1 MNSDIIPTPRMTPER
16 WRRIENLY
24 HAALDQ
30 APERRSAFLEE
41 ASNGDDELRRE
52 VESLL
57 AEDSGKQGA
66 LDRPIWEG
74 VAEPRAATGTQ
85 LGPYRIEALL
95 GKGGMGE
102 VYQALD
108 TRLHREVAVKILPQ
122 TLATEAARER
132 FQHEARAASALNHPN
147 ICAVY
152 DVGESS
158 GYPFL
163 VMELLKGKTLRERL
177 GGKPLDVPAA
187 IALGV
192 EVADALEAAHSEG
205 IVHRDIKPAN
215 IFVTER
221 GHAKVLDFGLA
232 KYIHPVETKAMTE
245 EMLTEPGMAL
255 GTIAYMSPEQARG
268 QTVDARSDLWSFGVV
283 LYEMVTGSRPFDGPT
298 SPMIVD
304 ALLNKHP
311 QPVRER
317 NPKAPVE
324 LERIIG
330 KLLEKDRASRYGSA
344 AELRD
349 DLERLQTG
357 MGATTRRRNPLFR
370 YGIAAAVIVLAVGGL
385 LFWQQRVHAGLL
397 TDKDTIVLADFVNRT
412 EDPVFDG
419 TLRQGLAIQLEQS
432 PFLKV
437 MDDEQVQRDLRLMN
451 LPSGQRITNQIAH
464 DICVRDGAA
473 ATIDGSIAVLGK
485 NYVIALEAINCQ
497 AGATLAREQVQADD
511 KEHVLKAV
519 GTAATAM
526 RAKLG
531 ESLSSIEKLNRPL
544 EQATTSSLEALQ
556 NLTAAS
562 TELRQG
568 RFLAAV
574 PLLQRAVGLDT
585 GFATAYRYLGLTAI
599 NAGDLGTAC
608 EYQRKAFALIDRV
621 SEFER
626 ILITQSYLGDCTRER
641 DKEIESLRLGIRNYP
656 RQWGFHNNLAYAD
669 INLGQFEDALKEGQ
683 EAARLEPSVEP
694 PYRRQLDAYM
704 RLDRLDEAKQV
715 RVKALAQGRDGANL
729 HRRYLEMAFIEGD
742 SAAAEKEI
750 QWFAGKPEEYF
761 SFGLQAK
768 EADSR
773 GQRRK
778 ARELYRRGS
787 ETALRQDLET
797 IASDF
802 DASDALADA
811 LDGNCRSVRRL
822 GHPAF
827 GLALCNDI
835 AKAEKLAVGDS
846 KRFPNGTLWNAVQL
860 PEIRAAI
867 EIKLKPA
874 KAVELLA
881 PAVPFE
887 RAYAEVPY
895 LRGQAFLRL
904 QRGAEAAAEFQ
915 KILDHK
921 GANWGI
927 YHSLSYFG
935 LAGASLLA
943 GDRVKA
949 SKGLEDFFAIWN
961 GADLD
966 LTILKDAKS
975 EYAKLR

>member
-16 WRRIENLY
+16 WRRIEELY

-41 ASNGDDELRRE
+41 ASGRDEELRRE

-74 VAEPRAATGTQ
+74 VAEPRAAAGTQ
-85 LGPYRIEALL
+85 LGPYRIEAFL

-108 TRLHREVAVKILPQ
+108 TRLHREVAVKMLPQ
-122 TLATEAARER
+122 IFATEAARER
-132 FQHEARAASALNHPN
+132 FQREARAASALNHPN

-163 VMELLKGKTLRERL
+163 VMELLKGKTLREQL
-177 GGKPLDVPAA
+177 GGKALSIPTV
-187 IALGV
+187 ISLGV
-192 EVADALEAAHSEG
+192 EVADALETAHGEG

-232 KYIHPVETKAMTE
+232 KYIQPADTKAMTE
-245 EMLTEPGMAL
+245 EMLTEPGSAV

-268 QTVDARSDLWSFGVV
+268 QSVDARSDLWSFGVV
-283 LYEMVTGSRPFDGPT
+283 LYEMATGSRPFDGPT
-298 SPMIVD
+298 QPMIVD
-304 ALLNKHP
+304 ALLNKAP
-311 QPVRER
+311 PLIRER
-317 NPKAPVE
+317 NPKVPAE

-330 KLLEKDRASRYGSA
+330 KLLEKDRVARHGSA

-357 MGATTRRRNPLFR
+357 IRATRGQRGPLLK
-370 YGIAAAVIVLAVGGL
+370 YGIAAAVIVLAVGGIF
-385 LFWQQRVHAGLL
+385 FWQQRVHAGPL
-397 TDKDTIVLADFVNRT
+397 TDKDTIVLADFMNKT
-412 EDPVFDG
+412 DDPVFDG

-451 LPSGQRITNQIAH
+451 LPPGQRITNQIAH
-464 DICVRDGAA
+464 EICVRDGAA
-473 ATIDGSIAVLGK
+473 ATIGGSIASLGK
-485 NYVIALEAINCQ
+485 SYVITLEANNCHV
-497 AGATLAREQVQADD
+497 GATLAREQIQVED

-519 GTAATAM
+519 GAAATAM
-526 RAKLG
+526 RSKLG
-531 ESLSSIEKLNRPL
+531 ESLSSIENLNRPL
-544 EQATTSSLEALQ
+544 DEATTSSLEALQ
-556 NLTAAS
+556 NYTLAHA
-562 TELRQG
+562 ELRQG

-574 PLLQRAVGLDT
+574 PLFKRATELDPN
-585 GFATAYRYLGLTAI
+585 FAMAYRMLAFSFV
-599 NAGDLGTAC
+599 NSGDLGGAC
-608 EYQRKAFALIDRV
+608 ENQRKAFALIDRV

-626 ILITQSYLGDCTRER
+626 YQITEAYLGDCTGEL
-641 DKEIESLRLGIRNYP
+641 DKEVEMLRSGLRNYP
-656 RQWGFHNNLAYAD
+656 RHWGFHNELAYVYID
-669 INLGQFEDALKEGQ
+669 LGQFEEALKEGQ
-683 EAARLEPSVEP
+683 EAARLEPPAEQ

-704 RLDRLDEAKQV
+704 RLDRLGEAKEV
-715 RVKALAQGRDGANL
+715 REKALTQGRDGANL

-742 SAAAEKEI
+742 QAAAEKEI

-768 EADSR
+768 EADSL
-773 GQRRK
+773 GERRK
-778 ARELYRRGS
+778 ARELYRRAS
-787 ETALRQDLET
+787 ETAHRRDLAS

-802 DASDALADA
+802 NASDALADA
-811 LDGNCRSVRRL
+811 LIGSCQSVRKL
-822 GHPAF
+822 GGPAF
-827 GLALCNDI
+827 GLALCGDT
-835 AKAEKLAVGDS
+835 AQAEKLAVEGS
-846 KRFPNGTLWNAVQL
+846 RRFPNGTLWNAVQL

-867 EIKLKPA
+867 EFKLEPA
-874 KAVELLA
+874 KAVELLV

-887 RAYAEVPY
+887 RAYTEVPY
-895 LRGQAFLRL
+895 LRGRALLRL
-904 QRGAEAAAEFQ
+904 QKGVEAAAEFQ

-927 YHSLSYFG
+927 YHSLSYLG
-935 LAGASLLA
+935 LAQASSFA
-943 GDRVKA
+943 GDRAKTA
-949 SKGLEDFFAIWN
+949 RAFEDFFAAWKY
-961 GADLD
+961 ADSD
-966 LTILKDAKS
+966 LPILKEAKAA
-975 EYAKLR
+975 YVKLR